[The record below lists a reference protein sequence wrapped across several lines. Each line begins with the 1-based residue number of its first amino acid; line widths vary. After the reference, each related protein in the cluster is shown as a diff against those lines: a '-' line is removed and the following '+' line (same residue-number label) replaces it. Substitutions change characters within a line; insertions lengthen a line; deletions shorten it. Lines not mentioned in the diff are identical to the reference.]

1 MRPSSFGLSQ
11 CQVRSASSS
20 QCPGERPWRE
30 QAFLD
35 EVKVHINGAGK
46 GCPGRRLSRK
56 NTWKRVMRGNNSP
69 GKAGREGYT
78 TTAQQLQRLSPGA
91 GAVVRAIT
99 GVTAAAEPPASA
111 MGHEGGQMY
120 TCYASGKTVFP
131 CRNHLSQILISAQG
145 SPSQSKKLSL

>member
-1 MRPSSFGLSQ
+1 MFWSQ
-11 CQVRSASSS
+11 SVCLLASSS
-20 QCPGERPWRE
+20 QCPGEMPWRE

-56 NTWKRVMRGNNSP
+56 NTCNRVMRENNSP

-91 GAVVRAIT
+91 GAVVRGT
-99 GVTAAAEPPASA
+99 SGVAAAAEPPASA

-120 TCYASGKTVFP
+120 TCYASRKTVFP

-145 SPSQSKKLSL
+145 SPSQTKKLSL

>member
-1 MRPSSFGLSQ
+1 MFWSQ
-11 CQVRSASSS
+11 SVCLLASSS

-56 NTWKRVMRGNNSP
+56 NTWNRVMRGNNSP

-91 GAVVRAIT
+91 GAVVRGT
-99 GVTAAAEPPASA
+99 SGVTAAAEPPASA

-120 TCYASGKTVFP
+120 TCYASGKMVFP